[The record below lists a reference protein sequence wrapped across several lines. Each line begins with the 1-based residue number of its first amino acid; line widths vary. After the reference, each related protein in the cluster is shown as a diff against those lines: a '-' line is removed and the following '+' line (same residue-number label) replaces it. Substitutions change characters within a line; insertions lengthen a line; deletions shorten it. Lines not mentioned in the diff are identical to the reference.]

1 MNKKAVD
8 NETLV
13 ALKQAGKSYREI
25 EAITG
30 IHKDVVNRRIRYLLP
45 DEDTKTFINNRADI
59 FARMQ
64 QNILQSI
71 DDADIKKAPFGSRI
85 LAACQIY
92 DKERTERGLTNSI
105 SAVIHSDIE
114 ALRATSKG
122 PDYEVIDIDTDD

>member
-71 DDADIKKAPFGSRI
+71 DDVDIKKAPFGSRI

-92 DKERTERGLTNSI
+92 DKERTERGLSNSMT
-105 SAVIHSDIE
+105 AVIHADIE
-114 ALRATSKG
+114 ALRNCNTPTYS
-122 PDYEVIDIDTDD
+122 DVIDIDED

>member
-8 NETLV
+8 NKTLI

-45 DEDTKTFINNRADI
+45 DEDTKTYINNRADI
-59 FARMQ
+59 FAKMQ

-122 PDYEVIDIDTDD
+122 PDYEVIDIDGE